1 MIASL
6 TKLSSLLLGVA
17 LLLTGHG
24 LQLAL
29 VPLRSQLMGW
39 SAGQIGLLSSVYF
52 LGFIVGCYSVPRIVA
67 RTGHIRTFAALS
79 MVMTASILTLP
90 ILDVL
95 PAWMLLRMFTGI
107 AIAGLYLVIE
117 SWLNEQADRDV
128 RGSVLAAYTVIVL
141 VGLALGQLLLNA
153 ASLEG
158 DRLFMLSAIL
168 IVLAGLPVC
177 MTGSGHPKPIPQASF
192 SPLLVLRTSRT
203 ASLGSAVSGMVSGTV
218 YGLGPVY
225 GIQIGLEVLAIS
237 FMMSLVITGGALSQL
252 PLGRMSDRMDRR
264 VILLICMVSG
274 SVISIVALLLPI
286 SLVPAVMFLFGASV
300 LPLYAISLA
309 LANDHAEDGK
319 FLEIGTGLLMIN
331 AIGSIFGPLLAS
343 QLMERLGPEYFFVFQ
358 LVVLFLGAV
367 LVLVMIRTRAA
378 APEHTGEFEIATTAS
393 AQAAFQMDPRTD
405 EEPDE
410 EPGEDTAETDPDVD
424 VDKP

>member
-67 RTGHIRTFAALS
+67 RIGHIRTFASLTIC
-79 MVMTASILTLP
+79 MTASILSLP

-117 SWLNEQADRDV
+117 SWLNEQADREV

-153 ASLEG
+153 AALEG
-158 DRLFMLSAIL
+158 DRLFMLAAIL

-177 MTGSGHPKPIPQASF
+177 LTNSGHPKPIPQAKL
-192 SPLLVLRTSRT
+192 SPLLVIKTSRA
-203 ASLGSAVSGMVSGTV
+203 ASVGSVVSGMVSGTI

-225 GIQIGLEVLAIS
+225 GLQIGLEVLAIS
-237 FMMSLVITGGALSQL
+237 FMMSLTIVGGALSQM

-264 VILLICMVSG
+264 IIMLVCMVTGCVVSL
-274 SVISIVALLLPI
+274 SALVLPGNLI
-286 SLVPAVMFLFGASV
+286 PAVMFFFGAAV

-309 LANDHAEDGK
+309 LANDNAVDGK
-319 FLEIGTGLLMIN
+319 FLEIGTGLLLMN
-331 AIGSIFGPLLAS
+331 AIGSIVGPLLAS
-343 QLMERLGPEYFFVFQ
+343 QLMGRLGPQYFFVYL
-358 LVVLFLGAV
+358 LVVLIIGAV
-367 LVLVMIRTRAA
+367 LVLLMIRTKAA
-378 APEHTGEFEIATTAS
+378 ARAHPGEFEIATTAS
-393 AQAAFQMDPRTD
+393 AQAAFQMDPRTEDD
-405 EEPDE
+405 EEHDP
-410 EPGEDTAETDPDVD
+410 DTAAHTDI
-424 VDKP
+424 DKD